1 MTYPPVAVVHR
12 HDYTNQFGA
21 VFPLDRQQ
29 QVPPQHLSQPQQH
42 RRHKTQLQ
50 RVSDPGS
57 EASSRGSL
65 SDSSSG
71 SHRHHYHHL
80 PQPVPPPGNLDPS
93 TAATPTYPEK
103 AVTGSSGSASDSG
116 PFALGSPRVDEA
128 VIESDS
134 GAAHP
139 PRQPVACA
147 RTSWTAETPF
157 PAQDSHPSRGYHHE
171 GPDSVAI
178 YTPTT
183 KTEST
188 YREPNAVLVLIL
200 LSAPVP
206 ILTVFTALY
215 AFLVLLFVILTTP
228 LRFFAPGFRNTSFS
242 CQLCQLLIPVL
253 HFHERLAQSHRSSSS
268 SRYRCHHRHHPN
280 HSSRHPNC
288 CHPYHIDEE
297 EEEDDAT
304 STDTTFADEFS
315 PVWLVTVHLLAPFL
329 CLGLMV
335 SVWTAAFF
343 WIFAITLGN
352 PDGTEKGDD
361 GRAAV
366 LGVNGW
372 WQKWLRKSRKR

>member
-188 YREPNAVLVLIL
+188 YREPNAVLVLVCPFFFDHL
-200 LSAPVP
+200 ACR
-206 ILTVFTALY
+206 
-215 AFLVLLFVILTTP
+215 AFISNIGLDSPLRTGPNPHCLHRSICIPGPTLRNPHHSTP
-228 LRFFAPGFRNTSFS
+228 LLRPRLPQHIIQLPTLPTLNPRPAFPRTSRTITSIIIIFS
-242 CQLCQLLIPVL
+242 LPLP
-253 HFHERLAQSHRSSSS
+253 SSSS
-268 SRYRCHHRHHPN
+268 SQSFLPSPQLLPSIPHRRRGGRRRRHQHRHH
-280 HSSRHPNC
+280 
-288 CHPYHIDEE
+288 
-297 EEEDDAT
+297 
-304 STDTTFADEFS
+304 
-315 PVWLVTVHLLAPFL
+315 
-329 CLGLMV
+329 
-335 SVWTAAFF
+335 
-343 WIFAITLGN
+343 
-352 PDGTEKGDD
+352 
-361 GRAAV
+361 
-366 LGVNGW
+366 
-372 WQKWLRKSRKR
+372 LRG